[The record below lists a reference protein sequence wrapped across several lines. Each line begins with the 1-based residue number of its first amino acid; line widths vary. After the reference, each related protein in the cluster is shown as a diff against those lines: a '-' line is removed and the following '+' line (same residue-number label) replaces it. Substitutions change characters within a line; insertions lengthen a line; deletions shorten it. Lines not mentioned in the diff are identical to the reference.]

1 MLEISI
7 AVCLETVVV
16 NEILSLSMR
25 DNIFRGKLKQKL
37 ARVALALQDCSNG
50 LDKYYSQL
58 TGEGMRSSYFP
69 SPTLVPSV
77 GSEPL
82 TKAAFDASSA
92 FRGLKILGHLSG
104 KNEIMEPT
112 PTPKPVDMRHNLFLA
127 TLLGDNEPPAEAVV
141 KLVKRYNKEAHEHL
155 ADKGLAPKLFL
166 CQHII
171 GNLIVVVTERVRG
184 KPLNLLYGLLAAD
197 SQLSIFN
204 GLKRAIT
211 ELGNKGLVHG
221 DLRAP
226 NIMVESDPAA
236 AKVIDFDWAAKHD
249 EGYYPDTINTDALHA
264 EWHRDVGPM
273 KRMKLEHDRFAV
285 FEVLTPRFFS
295 EVPITE
301 VPADEVS

>member
-16 NEILSLSMR
+16 NESLSLNLR
-25 DNIFRGKLKQKL
+25 DNLFRGELKQKL
-37 ARVALALQDCSNG
+37 ARVAVALQDCSNG
-50 LDKYYSQL
+50 LDRYYTQL
-58 TGEGMRSSYFP
+58 TGEGVRSSFFP

-104 KNEIMEPT
+104 KNEMMDPT
-112 PTPKPVDMRHNLFLA
+112 PTPGPSDMRHNLFLA
-127 TLLGDNEPPAEAVV
+127 TLLGENEPPTQAVV
-141 KLVKRYNKEAHEHL
+141 KLVKRYSKEAHEHL

-166 CQHII
+166 CQHVI
-171 GNLIVVVTERVRG
+171 GNLIAVVMEHVTG
-184 KPLNLLYGLLAAD
+184 TPLNLVQGLLAAD
-197 SQLSIFN
+197 SQLLIFN
-204 GLKRAIT
+204 GLKRAIA
-211 ELGNKGLVHG
+211 ELGNEGLVHG

-226 NIMVESDPAA
+226 NIVVESDPAA
-236 AKVIDFDWAAKHD
+236 AKVVDFDWAAKHD
-249 EGYYPDTINTDALHA
+249 EGFYPDAINTDALHA

-285 FEVLTPRFFS
+285 FKVLKPKFFS

-301 VPADEVS
+301 VPTDEPS

>member
-301 VPADEVS
+301 VPADEGS

>member
-141 KLVKRYNKEAHEHL
+141 KPVKRYNKEAHEHL

-301 VPADEVS
+301 VPADEGS

>member
-166 CQHII
+166 CQHVI
-171 GNLIVVVTERVRG
+171 GNLIAVVMEHEIGRASCRERV
-184 KPLNLLYGLLAAD
+184 
-197 SQLSIFN
+197 
-204 GLKRAIT
+204 
-211 ELGNKGLVHG
+211 
-221 DLRAP
+221 
-226 NIMVESDPAA
+226 
-236 AKVIDFDWAAKHD
+236 
-249 EGYYPDTINTDALHA
+249 
-264 EWHRDVGPM
+264 
-273 KRMKLEHDRFAV
+273 
-285 FEVLTPRFFS
+285 
-295 EVPITE
+295 
-301 VPADEVS
+301 

>member
-1 MLEISI
+1 M
-7 AVCLETVVV
+7 
-16 NEILSLSMR
+16 
-25 DNIFRGKLKQKL
+25 
-37 ARVALALQDCSNG
+37 
-50 LDKYYSQL
+50 
-58 TGEGMRSSYFP
+58 
-69 SPTLVPSV
+69 
-77 GSEPL
+77 
-82 TKAAFDASSA
+82 
-92 FRGLKILGHLSG
+92 
-104 KNEIMEPT
+104 
-112 PTPKPVDMRHNLFLA
+112 
-127 TLLGDNEPPAEAVV
+127 
-141 KLVKRYNKEAHEHL
+141 KRYNKEAHEHL
-155 ADKGLAPKLFL
+155 TDKGLAPKLFL